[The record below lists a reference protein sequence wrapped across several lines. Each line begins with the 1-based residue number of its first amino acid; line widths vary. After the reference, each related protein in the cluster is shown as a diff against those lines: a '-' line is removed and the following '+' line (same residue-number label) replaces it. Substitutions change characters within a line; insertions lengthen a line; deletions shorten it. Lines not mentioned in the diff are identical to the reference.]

1 MRRSRQLGVLVM
13 AVVLLVAGLVAPA
26 MAAGTVNPTS
36 GSVGNFI
43 QTFQFDVQIAAD
55 VTDKAVFNM
64 PWPAKLVNMKCSAR
78 LLGGSSTPTYT
89 WTLKAGSTTLAT
101 CAPTSAATE
110 AEGTISSSS
119 VSDEAVIHLNYAGT
133 GTDPTLDDA
142 VVVLVWK
149 RQ

>member
-1 MRRSRQLGVLVM
+1 MRRSRQLGSIFLAVLLLVGGLASPVM
-13 AVVLLVAGLVAPA
+13 AVGTPNP
-26 MAAGTVNPTS
+26 AAGS
-36 GSVGNFI
+36 AGNFL

-64 PWPAKLVNMKCSAR
+64 PWPAKLVNIKCSAR
-78 LLGGSSTPTYT
+78 LLGGSSSPTYT

-101 CAPTSAATE
+101 CAPTSAAAE

-133 GTDPTLDDA
+133 GTDPTMDDA